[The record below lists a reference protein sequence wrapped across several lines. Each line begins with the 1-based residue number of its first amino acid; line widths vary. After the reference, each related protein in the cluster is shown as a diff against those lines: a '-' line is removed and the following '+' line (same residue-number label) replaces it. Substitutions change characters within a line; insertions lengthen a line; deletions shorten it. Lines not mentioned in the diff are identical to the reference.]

1 VSDIRNKGLQEPV
14 EPEVWLPYT
23 LTGSGQRGIL
33 VRTANDPLSL
43 MDSLR
48 REVWAVDRS
57 VALSY
62 TGTMENYIHLQ
73 SYAGPQFG
81 FILMTIFA
89 IVGLALVSI
98 GVYSVV
104 AYATARRTHEIGI
117 RMALGATRSDALKLV
132 LGMGLRVIAVG
143 VAFGLVASLALSRVL
158 ASQLWQTSAY
168 DPQTICGVA
177 ILLLAIGVV
186 ACVVPARRATNIEP
200 TLALRHE

>member
-1 VSDIRNKGLQEPV
+1 
-14 EPEVWLPYT
+14 
-23 LTGSGQRGIL
+23 
-33 VRTANDPLSL
+33 
-43 MDSLR
+43 MDSVR

-62 TGTMENYIHLQ
+62 TGSMENYIHLQ

-81 FILMTIFA
+81 FVLMTLFA

-143 VAFGLVASLALSRVL
+143 VAIGLVASLALSRIL

-168 DPQTICGVA
+168 DPLTICGVA

-186 ACVVPARRATNIEP
+186 ACVVPARRATSIEP